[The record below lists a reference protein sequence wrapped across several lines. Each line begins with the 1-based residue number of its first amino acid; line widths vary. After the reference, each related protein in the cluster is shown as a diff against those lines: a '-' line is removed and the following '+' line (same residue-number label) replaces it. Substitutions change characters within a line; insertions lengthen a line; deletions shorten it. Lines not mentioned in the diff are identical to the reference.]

1 MQSSEWR
8 RYLCR
13 VSVAAG
19 VIMRAKEVQQSTL
32 GSLERLERRMHDS
45 SMFVG
50 GWQHVQHFS
59 FVGLFSGC
67 SFQQTAALLDL
78 SRTAVSRTVTIT
90 QSVVVLLLRVCTSFI
105 PLRRKQCMLHCCAF
119 VEPRHTPLACRLLP
133 ESKLEVLNLGDSGM
147 RLIRGGQIVFA
158 TDVLQHQFNMPY
170 QLGNAALLP
179 ETDTPA
185 DAAIATPS
193 VQHGDVIVMG
203 SDGFFDNVWD
213 EDLTRLVQTKA
224 GSGRALAEADTMS
237 LAKALVSFAS
247 SKSRDQTYRSPWSV
261 ECAQKGNT
269 GLLRK
274 FFPKGGKVD
283 DITVVVAQLQ
293 S

>member
-1 MQSSEWR
+1 
-8 RYLCR
+8 
-13 VSVAAG
+13 
-19 VIMRAKEVQQSTL
+19 MRGHA
-32 GSLERLERRMHDS
+32 
-45 SMFVG
+45 
-50 GWQHVQHFS
+50 
-59 FVGLFSGC
+59 
-67 SFQQTAALLDL
+67 
-78 SRTAVSRTVTIT
+78 T
-90 QSVVVLLLRVCTSFI
+90 QGNNPESPAHAPACAHSDASDECNACCI
-105 PLRRKQCMLHCCAF
+105 PLLSLH
-119 VEPRHTPLACRLLP
+119 PRHTPVCRLLP

-170 QLGNAALLP
+170 QLGNTALLP

-185 DAAIATPS
+185 DAAVATPS

-213 EDLTRLVQTKA
+213 EDLTRLVQTKT
-224 GSGRALAEADTMS
+224 GSGRELAEADTMS
-237 LAKALVSFAS
+237 LAKALVSFAA
-247 SKSRDQTYRSPWSV
+247 SKSRDQSYRSPWSV
-261 ECAQKGNT
+261 ECAQNRNT
-269 GLLRK
+269 GLMRK